1 VGSSFVPCTSISF
14 SWSVIWLSSLSTR
27 ASPVTTGAFCA
38 NAGEVAQASN
48 ARVIKNLDENMER
61 FLKGLFRVDFTSGPP
76 EDVRDDYGTMHRRQ
90 FCDLPPN

>member
-1 VGSSFVPCTSISF
+1 
-14 SWSVIWLSSLSTR
+14 
-27 ASPVTTGAFCA
+27 
-38 NAGEVAQASN
+38 VAQASN